1 MTERCAADRAALDEL
16 GPGVRDHAVPAPR
29 AVAGERPGG
38 RQHDGALHRDPR
50 DGGPARAVPRH
61 VACVMDGNGRWAQR
75 RSLPRTAGHQAAE
88 TAVIDIIEAAR
99 AAGVEW
105 LSLYAFSTE
114 NWNRPGPEVEFL
126 MRLVRRAVRKHA
138 PLLLARGIRCRFL
151 GVTDPRVPHALA
163 RDFDD
168 LTTLTADNRGMTL
181 TVAFDHGGRRDIVE
195 AARSLILSGTPADE
209 VTERLF
215 ADHLPYPDTPDV
227 DLVIRT
233 SGEQRI
239 SNFMLWQVAYAE
251 WVFPEVLWPDFRASD
266 FLACLHTYR
275 CRDRRFGGVSP
286 RTNGDRS

>member
-1 MTERCAADRAALDEL
+1 M
-16 GPGVRDHAVPAPR
+16 
-29 AVAGERPGG
+29 
-38 RQHDGALHRDPR
+38 
-50 DGGPARAVPRH
+50 RAVPRH

-75 RSLPRTAGHQAAE
+75 RALPRTAGHQAAE
-88 TAVIDIIEAAR
+88 TTVIDIIEAAR

-114 NWNRPGPEVEFL
+114 NWNRPGSEIDYL
-126 MRLVRRAVRKHA
+126 MRLVRRVVRRHA

-151 GVTDPRVPHALA
+151 GAADPRIPRELA
-163 RDFDD
+163 QDFED
-168 LTTLTADNRGMTL
+168 LATLTADNQGMTL

-195 AARSLILSGTPADE
+195 AARSLIRSGTSAEE
-209 VTERLF
+209 VTEQLF
-215 ADHLPYPDTPDV
+215 AHHLPFSDTPDV

-251 WVFPEVLWPDFRASD
+251 WIFPQALWPDFRAPD

-275 CRDRRFGGVSP
+275 SRDRRFGGVP
-286 RTNGDRS
+286 PQTNGDTS